1 MNGQTMTVEQLETV
15 ADALR
20 KNGMIAHCVS
30 DKTQVVPLVRSLLT
44 VGESV
49 AVGGSVTLEETG
61 VLALL
66 RSGDYRFIDRYAPDL
81 TPEQQSETLRQG
93 LLVNTFL
100 CSSNAVT
107 RAGELYNV
115 DGRANRVAAMA
126 FGPDR
131 VIVVVGSNKIVD
143 DLPAAVRRVKTIA
156 APLNTKRL
164 GCHTY
169 CAVNGV
175 CKAVDSENYTDGCAS
190 PDRICS
196 HYFVA
201 GKQRVADRICVI
213 LVGEP
218 LGY

>member
-1 MNGQTMTVEQLETV
+1 MMTVRELEPI
-15 ADALR
+15 AEALR
-20 KNGMIAHCVS
+20 ANGMIAHCVADRS
-30 DKTQVVPLVRSLLT
+30 AVVPLVRSLLIP
-44 VGESV
+44 GETV

-61 VLALL
+61 VLDLL
-66 RSGDYRFIDRYAPDL
+66 RSGTYHFLDRYAPDL
-81 TPEQQSETLRQG
+81 TVEERNEVLRQG
-93 LLVNTFL
+93 LLANTFL

-107 RAGELYNV
+107 RNGELYNV

-131 VIVVVGSNKIVD
+131 VIIVVGCNKIVD
-143 DLPAAVRRVKTIA
+143 DIPSAARRVKTIA

-175 CKAVDSENYTDGCAS
+175 CKAVDSDNYTDGCLS

-196 HYFVA
+196 HYFIA
-201 GKQRVADRICVI
+201 GKQRVTDRLCVI